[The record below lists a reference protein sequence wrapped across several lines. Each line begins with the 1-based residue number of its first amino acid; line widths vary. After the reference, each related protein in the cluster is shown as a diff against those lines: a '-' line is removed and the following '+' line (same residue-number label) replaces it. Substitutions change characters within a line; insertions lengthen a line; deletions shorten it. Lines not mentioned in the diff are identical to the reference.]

1 MQRRPL
7 LAVALIALG
16 AIATHLDAQT
26 VSPAISTW
34 SPSEDY
40 EAYSVRSIELRPT
53 IRWDG
58 DTAELKS
65 FKAKMRSR
73 ESDLFSQAMLDS
85 DLKLLA
91 EHFEV
96 VNPQI
101 DLDPDG
107 LNIVIYLAPKP
118 VIRKIIFEGNSG
130 LGTRRLKRELG
141 VKEQSS
147 LDRKAL
153 SDGVQKVREA
163 YIKKG
168 YFEAYVDV
176 RVEPVGDGAE
186 ADIRLNINEG
196 RSGVIR
202 EIRFVNFSDEEESK
216 ALEKLNTKTWFFL
229 TSWATKDGTFR
240 PDMAEHDRLQVLQV
254 LQNAGFADA
263 RLQLKVIEL
272 TDKDGIIL
280 EFVADKGPLYTVG
293 EISFQG
299 NQLFSNAEIWSQFLL
314 KSGDPFSPERLRE
327 TAQNLKDLYGM
338 RGHIEA
344 EINFQ
349 TSLDPTEP
357 TYNIAFKINEGEAF
371 HVGMVRIFGNTYTQS
386 RVILRECLLVP
397 GEIFDSRLL
406 KATERRLQNIG
417 FFKNVNVYAVK
428 TPARGGLG
436 EHFRD
441 VYIEVEE
448 AQTGTINWTAGYGN
462 SEGVTASMEL
472 GERNFNLAGIG
483 QLGKEG
489 LRALRG
495 AGEYFHV
502 NATVGTKQSSQ
513 TLTWVNPYFVDSLW
527 RLGIDLTRTKGD
539 LQGNQYDTVNEGVIA
554 RASYPLNPYWA
565 TTARYRLVRE
575 YTDIETE
582 NGTMVRV
589 QGASG
594 TVSAASLQL
603 ALDTTNKPWDPT
615 TGLRSELSAEVAG
628 LGGTSNFWKFSWS
641 NDLYMS
647 VWPTGTFKIRLSFNF
662 MDLYGKTENI
672 FQVPYN
678 ERFFLGGDQ
687 TVRGYVPFSIG
698 PQVLQG
704 QPLGGLSS
712 GLASAEW
719 SIRFLENWRVF
730 GFIDAGVVSAQAWH
744 VPWPWRLAAGF
755 GFQVP
760 IMGQTPVTFGWGFPI
775 NPERRSDIQRFFVSM
790 GATF

>member
-7 LAVALIALG
+7 VAVALIALG

-26 VSPAISTW
+26 VSPAISAW

-40 EAYSVRSIELRPT
+40 EAYSVHSIELKPT

-58 DTAELKS
+58 DTAELKA
-65 FKAKMRSR
+65 FKSRMRSH
-73 ESDLFSQAMLDS
+73 ESDLFSQSMLDG

-91 EHFEV
+91 ESFEV
-96 VNPQI
+96 VNPHIQ
-101 DLDPDG
+101 LGPDG
-107 LNIVIYLAPKP
+107 LDIVIYLAPKP
-118 VIRKIIFEGNSG
+118 VVRNIIFEGNRG

-141 VKEQSS
+141 IKEQAS

-168 YFEAYVDV
+168 YFEAFVDV
-176 RVEPVGDGAE
+176 RVEPVGDGGE
-186 ADIRLNINEG
+186 ADIKLTINEG

-202 EIRFVNFSDEEESK
+202 EIRFVDFSPEEESK

-254 LQNAGFADA
+254 LQNSGYADA
-263 RLQLKVIEL
+263 RLQLRVIEL

-314 KSGDPFSPERLRE
+314 KPGDPFSPERLRE

-338 RGHIEA
+338 KGHIEA

-357 TYNIAFKINEGEAF
+357 TYNIAFKINEGEPF
-371 HVGMVRIFGNTYTQS
+371 RVGMVRIFGNTYTQS
-386 RVILRECLLVP
+386 RVILRECLLLP

-448 AQTGTINWTAGYGN
+448 AQTGSINWTAGYGN
-462 SEGVTASMEL
+462 SEGVTASMEV
-472 GERNFNLAGIG
+472 GERNFNIAGIG
-483 QLGKEG
+483 ELGSEG

-502 NATVGTKQSSQ
+502 NATVGSKQSSQ

-565 TTARYRLVRE
+565 TTMRYRLVRE
-575 YTDIETE
+575 YTDLETPS
-582 NGTMVRV
+582 GATIRV
-589 QGASG
+589 PGASG

-603 ALDTTNKPWDPT
+603 SLDTTNKPWDPT

-647 VWPTGTFKIRLSFNF
+647 VWPTGTFKMRLSFNF
-662 MDLYGKTENI
+662 MDLYGKTESI

-719 SIRFLENWRVF
+719 SIRFFENWRVF
-730 GFIDAGVVSAQAWH
+730 AFIDAGVVSAQAWH
-744 VPWPWRLAAGF
+744 IPWPWRISAGF
-755 GFQVP
+755 GAQVP
-760 IMGQTPVTFGWGFPI
+760 VMGQTPITFGWGFPI
-775 NPERRSDIQRFFVSM
+775 NPERKSDIQRFYVTM
-790 GATF
+790 GASF